1 MKKYSCLIV
10 LSLLLALIPY
20 HLSYSQLSR
29 NNNARTPLVWDMK
42 HLERLKNN
50 PESSSS
56 KTIIYA
62 ANEYLNK
69 DVLEITNKS
78 LTFEPNPHY
87 YCSIGPYWW
96 PDPKNPGKYIN
107 KDGEINPESNNYD
120 NKKII
125 ELANRCKYLSQ
136 AYYITGK
143 KQYYR
148 SFNRQIKSWFLDS
161 KTKMIPTFAYSQIIP
176 GKNNNLGRS
185 TGMIDAY
192 YLNTVIESVRL
203 VNYRKRINK
212 KTLTQLKSW
221 FIVFANDSEERYG
234 EKLRAADNNIG
245 IAYDVTLCNIYQ
257 FTNQDEL
264 ARKIVEQF
272 AERRLLVQIDEY
284 GKQPEELKRT
294 KAFSYSIFNLSHIID
309 FCLLAKY
316 WYPNYYLDNGE
327 RVERALNFLGR
338 FVEEPETFPY
348 QQVTDW
354 ETCKRNYQRQLLR
367 LQVLQEERP

>member
-1 MKKYSCLIV
+1 MKKYSCLIF
-10 LSLLLALIPY
+10 LSLLLALVPY
-20 HLSYSQLSR
+20 HLSYSQISR
-29 NNNARTPLVWDMK
+29 NNNASIPLVWDMTL
-42 HLERLKNN
+42 LERLKNN
-50 PESSSS
+50 PESGSS
-56 KTIIYA
+56 KAIIKA
-62 ANEYLNK
+62 ANEYLK
-69 DVLEITNKS
+69 QDVLVVTNKA
-78 LTFEPNPHY
+78 LTFEPNLHY

-96 PDPKNPGKYIN
+96 PDSKNPEKYIN
-107 KDGEINPESNNYD
+107 RDGEINPESNYYD

-148 SFNRQIKSWFLDS
+148 SFIRQIKSWFLDS
-161 KTKMIPTFAYSQIIP
+161 RTKMIPSFAYSQIIP

-192 YLNTVIESVRL
+192 YLNTVIEAVRL
-203 VNYRKRINK
+203 ANCRKKINK

-221 FIVFANDSEERYG
+221 FLEFANDSEERYG

-257 FTNQDEL
+257 FTDQEEL
-264 ARKIVEQF
+264 AKRIVDRF
-272 AERRLLVQIDEY
+272 AERRLIVQIDEY

-309 FCLLAKY
+309 FCFLAKY
-316 WYPNYYLDNGE
+316 WYPNYYSEHGD
-327 RVERALNFLGR
+327 RVERALDYLGR
-338 FVEEPETFPY
+338 FVEEPEAFPY

-367 LQVLQEERP
+367 IQGLQ